1 MTDSNNFK
9 MNDPGASPEVSN
21 GVCFANVL
29 VSDPRV
35 GVLNH
40 IMNKKGS

>member
-1 MTDSNNFK
+1 
-9 MNDPGASPEVSN
+9 MNDPRANPGVSK
-21 GVCFANVL
+21 GVCKANIL

-40 IMNKKGS
+40 IMNKEEYLKI

>member
-1 MTDSNNFK
+1 
-9 MNDPGASPEVSN
+9 MNDPGASPGVSK
-21 GVCFANVL
+21 GVCKANIL

-40 IMNKKGS
+40 IMNQKTIHYGKY